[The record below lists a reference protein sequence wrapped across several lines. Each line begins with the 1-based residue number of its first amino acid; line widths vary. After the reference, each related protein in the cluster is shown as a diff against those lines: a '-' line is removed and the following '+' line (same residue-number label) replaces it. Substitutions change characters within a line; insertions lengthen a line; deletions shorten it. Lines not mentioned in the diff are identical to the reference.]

1 MYTIQ
6 NYSIDD
12 NYTYSN
18 TGTNTS
24 YVITAMIHLAGR
36 LCEHYASDI
45 VYDANAF
52 CEAIKNNQPYN
63 KVLFFRECGVTTL
76 LPENL
81 DCIKGTEYIQAWH
94 LTYSPETQVQIFTRV
109 YIREEHSYND

>member
-18 TGTNTS
+18 KGTNTS
-24 YVITAMIHLAGR
+24 HIITAMIHLAGR

-45 VYDANAF
+45 VFDANSF
-52 CEAIKNNQPYN
+52 REAIKNDQPYD

-76 LPENL
+76 RQENI
-81 DCIKGTEYIQAWH
+81 DCIKGTEYLQSWRLI
-94 LTYSPETQVQIFTRV
+94 YNPETQDQIFTRV
-109 YIREEHSYND
+109 YIREESDLK

>member
-1 MYTIQ
+1 MYTIH

-18 TGTNTS
+18 KGTNPS

-45 VYDANAF
+45 VYDANSF
-52 CEAIKNNQPYN
+52 CEAIKNDQPYD
-63 KVLFFRECGVTTL
+63 KVLFFCECGVTTL
-76 LPENL
+76 RQENI
-81 DCIKGTEYIQAWH
+81 DCIKGTEYLQSWR
-94 LTYSPETQVQIFTRV
+94 LTYNPETQDQIFTRV
-109 YIREEHSYND
+109 YIREELN